1 MNAVATLPALL
12 QHFFTERLLTQRQVS
27 AHTMA
32 AYRDTFRLLLR
43 FAQAERHKRP
53 SALDLVDL
61 DAVLIGQFLTS
72 LEEQRRCSARTR
84 NARLTAIRSFF
95 HYAAFEEPALSAH
108 IQRVLAI
115 PYKRQA
121 RPLVDFLAHGEIEA
135 LLAAPD
141 RTTWMGRRDYAL
153 LVLAVQTGLR
163 LSELTSLDRTSVTF
177 GTGAHVRCHGK
188 GRKERCTPL
197 TSSTATLLKVW
208 FREPDKRSTEVLF
221 PNRNGGRLSPDSVQ
235 YLVKKYVDVAAR
247 GCPSLKGKRVS
258 PHVLRHSAAMELL
271 AAGVD
276 SSVIALWL
284 GHESV
289 NTTQIY
295 LHAHLALKEA
305 ALAKAKP
312 PNVRPGRFRPDDRL
326 LSFLNAL

>member
-1 MNAVATLPALL
+1 MNTTATLPAIL
-12 QHFFTERLLTQRQVS
+12 QRFFTERLMTQRHVS

-32 AYRDTFRLLLR
+32 SYRDTFRLLLP
-43 FAQAERHKRP
+43 FAQGRRHKRP
-53 SALDLVDL
+53 SDLDLADL
-61 DAVLIGQFLTS
+61 DADLIAAFLTS
-72 LEEQRRCSARTR
+72 LEERRHCGVRTR

-95 HYAAFEEPALSAH
+95 QYAALQEPALAAH

-121 RPLVDFLAHGEIEA
+121 RPTVAFLSHAEIEA

-141 RTTWMGRRDYAL
+141 RRTWIGRRDHAL
-153 LVLAVQTGLR
+153 LALAVQTGLR
-163 LSELTSLDRTSVTF
+163 LSELTSLDRSALTF
-177 GTGAHVRCHGK
+177 GPGANVRCCGK

-197 TSSTATLLKVW
+197 AKPIVALLKAW
-208 FREPDKRSTEVLF
+208 LKEAAPNGTQVLF
-221 PNRNGGRLSPDSVQ
+221 PNRSGGRLSADSVQ
-235 YLVKKYVDVAAR
+235 HLVRKYVRSAAAR
-247 GCPSLKGKRVS
+247 CPSLKEKRVS

-271 AAGVD
+271 AADVD

-295 LHAHLALKEA
+295 LHAHLGLKEA
-305 ALAKAKP
+305 ALAKTTPHSLKSM
-312 PNVRPGRFRPDDRL
+312 RFQPADRL
-326 LSFLNAL
+326 LQFLCAL

>member
-1 MNAVATLPALL
+1 MSPAATLPGLL
-12 QHFFTERLLTQRQVS
+12 QHFFTERLMTQRRVS
-27 AHTMA
+27 AHTMS

-43 FAQAERHKRP
+43 FAQVERHKSP
-53 SALDLVDL
+53 SALDLADL
-61 DAVLIGQFLTS
+61 DATLIGRFLTS
-72 LEEQRRCSARTR
+72 LEEQRRCGARTR

-95 HYAAFEEPALSAH
+95 HYAAFQEPALSAH

-115 PYKRQA
+115 PYKRQSK
-121 RPLVDFLAHGEIEA
+121 PLVDFLSHGEIEA

-141 RTTWMGRRDYAL
+141 RTSWVGRRDYVL
-153 LVLAVQTGLR
+153 LVVAVQTGLR
-163 LSELTSLDRTSVTF
+163 LSELTSLDRSAVTF
-177 GTGAHVRCHGK
+177 GAGAHVRCHGK

-197 TSSTATLLKVW
+197 TASTTALLKVW
-208 FREPDKRSTEVLF
+208 CKEPAPADSQVLF
-221 PNRNGGRLSPDSVQ
+221 PNRRGGRLSSDSVQ
-235 YLVKKYVDVAAR
+235 YLVRKYVGTAGAR
-247 GCPSLKGKRVS
+247 CPSLRGKRVS

-305 ALAKAKP
+305 ALAKTIP
-312 PNVRPGRFRPDDRL
+312 PNVRPGRYRPDDRL

>member
-1 MNAVATLPALL
+1 MNAPANLPAIL
-12 QHFFTERLLTQRQVS
+12 QHFFTERLMTQRQVS

-32 AYRDTFRLLLR
+32 SYRDTFRLLLR
-43 FAQAERHKRP
+43 FAQRQRHKCP
-53 SALDLVDL
+53 SDLDLADL
-61 DAVLIGQFLTS
+61 DTPLIASFLTS
-72 LEEQRRCSARTR
+72 LEEQRHCTARTR

-95 HYAAFEEPALSAH
+95 RYAAFQEPALSAH

-121 RPLVDFLAHGEIEA
+121 RPMVGFLSHHEIEA
-135 LLAAPD
+135 LLQAPD
-141 RTTWMGRRDYAL
+141 RGTWVGRRDHAL

-163 LSELTSLDRTSVTF
+163 LSELTSLDRTALAL
-177 GTGAHVRCHGK
+177 GTGAHVRCQGK

-197 TSSTATLLKVW
+197 TTSAAAMLKVW
-208 FREPDKRSTEVLF
+208 LKEPARYGTQILF
-221 PNRNGGRLSPDSVQ
+221 PNRSGGRLSSDSVQ
-235 YLVKKYVDVAAR
+235 YLVKKHVRAAAVR
-247 GCPSLKGKRVS
+247 CPSLKARRIS
-258 PHVLRHSAAMELL
+258 PHVLRHTAAMELL

-276 SSVIALWL
+276 SSVIAMWL

-305 ALAKAKP
+305 ALAKTTP
-312 PNVRPGRFRPDDRL
+312 PHVKPGRFRPGDRL
-326 LSFLNAL
+326 LEFLSAL

>member
-1 MNAVATLPALL
+1 MNTVPTLPAIL
-12 QHFFTERLLTQRQVS
+12 QRFFTERLMTQRQVS

-32 AYRDTFRLLLR
+32 SYRDTFRLLLS
-43 FAQAERHKRP
+43 FAQAHRHKCP
-53 SALDLVDL
+53 SDLDLADL
-61 DAVLIGQFLTS
+61 DAVLIGDFLTS
-72 LEEQRRCSARTR
+72 LEQQRHCTARTR
-84 NARLTAIRSFF
+84 NVRLTAIRSFF
-95 HYAAFEEPALSAH
+95 HFVAFQEPALSDH
-108 IQRVLAI
+108 IQRILAI

-121 RPLVDFLAHGEIEA
+121 RPMVDFLSHAEVEA

-141 RTTWMGRRDYAL
+141 RSTWMGRRDHAL

-163 LSELTSLDRTSVTF
+163 LSELTSLSHSSVVF
-177 GTGAHVRCHGK
+177 GTGAHVRCQGK

-197 TSSTATLLKVW
+197 TRPTVALLKAW
-208 FREPDKRSTEVLF
+208 LKESAAPDTAILF
-221 PNRNGGRLSPDSVQ
+221 PNRHGARLSADSVQ
-235 YLVKKYVDVAAR
+235 YLVSKYVRAATAH
-247 GCPSLKGKRVS
+247 CPSLKGKRVS

-271 AAGVD
+271 AADVD

-305 ALAKAKP
+305 ALAKTTPLRIKP
-312 PNVRPGRFRPDDRL
+312 ERYRPADRL
-326 LSFLNAL
+326 LQFLSAL

>member
-1 MNAVATLPALL
+1 MNTLPTLPAIL
-12 QHFFTERLLTQRQVS
+12 QRFFTERLMTQRQVS

-32 AYRDTFRLLLR
+32 SYRDTFRLLLS
-43 FAQAERHKRP
+43 FAQAHRHKCP
-53 SALDLVDL
+53 SDLDLADL
-61 DAVLIGQFLTS
+61 DAVLIGAFLTS
-72 LEEQRRCSARTR
+72 LEQQRHCTARTR
-84 NARLTAIRSFF
+84 NVRLTAIRSFF
-95 HYAAFEEPALSAH
+95 HYAAFQEPALSAH
-108 IQRVLAI
+108 IQRILAI

-121 RPLVDFLAHGEIEA
+121 RPMVDFLSHAEIEA

-141 RTTWMGRRDYAL
+141 RSTWMGRRDHAL

-163 LSELTSLDRTSVTF
+163 LSELTSLSRSSVVF
-177 GTGAHVRCHGK
+177 GTGAHVRCQGK

-197 TSSTATLLKVW
+197 TRPTVALLKAW
-208 FREPDKRSTEVLF
+208 LKESAAPDTAILF
-221 PNRNGGRLSPDSVQ
+221 PNRYGARLSADSVQ
-235 YLVKKYVDVAAR
+235 HLVRKYVRAATVH
-247 GCPSLKGKRVS
+247 CPSLKGKRVS

-271 AAGVD
+271 AADVD

-305 ALAKAKP
+305 ALAKTTPLRVKP
-312 PNVRPGRFRPDDRL
+312 ERYRPADRL
-326 LSFLNAL
+326 LQFLSAL

>member
-1 MNAVATLPALL
+1 MNAPSTLPALL
-12 QHFFTERLLTQRQVS
+12 QCFFTERLMTQRQVS

-32 AYRDTFRLLLR
+32 SYRDTFRLLLC
-43 FAQAERHKRP
+43 FAQRQRHKHP
-53 SALDLVDL
+53 CQLDLADL
-61 DAVLIGQFLTS
+61 DATLISAFLTS
-72 LEEQRRCSARTR
+72 LEEQRHCTARTR

-95 HYAAFEEPALSAH
+95 HYAAFQEPALSVH

-121 RPLVDFLAHGEIEA
+121 RPIVDFLSHPEIEA
-135 LLAAPD
+135 LLATPD
-141 RTTWMGRRDYAL
+141 RGTWVGRRDYAL

-163 LSELTSLDRTSVTF
+163 LSELTSLHCSAIAF
-177 GTGAHVRCHGK
+177 GPGAHVRCEGK

-197 TSSTATLLKVW
+197 TKATAALLKVW
-208 FREPDKRSTEVLF
+208 LKECVARGTAVLF
-221 PNRNGGRLSPDSVQ
+221 PNRNGERLSADSVQ
-235 YLVKKYVDVAAR
+235 YLVKKYALAATA
-247 GCPSLKGKRVS
+247 GCPSIKGKRIS

-271 AAGVD
+271 AADVD

-289 NTTQIY
+289 NTTHIY

-305 ALAKAKP
+305 ALAKTTP
-312 PNVRPGRFRPDDRL
+312 PNVRPGRYRPADRL
-326 LSFLNAL
+326 LQFLNAL

>member
-1 MNAVATLPALL
+1 MNAAPTLPAIL
-12 QHFFTERLLTQRQVS
+12 QRFFTERLMTQRQVS

-32 AYRDTFRLLLR
+32 SYRDTFRLLLS
-43 FAQAERHKRP
+43 FAQGERHKHP
-53 SALDLVDL
+53 SQLDLVDL
-61 DAVLIGQFLTS
+61 DAALIGAFLTS
-72 LEEQRRCSARTR
+72 LEQKRHCTARTR

-95 HYAAFEEPALSAH
+95 HYAAFQEPALSAH
-108 IQRVLAI
+108 IQRILAI

-121 RPLVDFLAHGEIEA
+121 RPMVEFLSHPEIEA

-141 RTTWMGRRDYAL
+141 RSTWVGRRDHAL

-163 LSELTSLDRTSVTF
+163 LSELTSLTRTALVL
-177 GTGAHVRCHGK
+177 GPGAHVRCQGK

-197 TSSTATLLKVW
+197 TRLTADLLKAW
-208 FREPDKRSTEVLF
+208 LKESAAPASQILF
-221 PNRNGGRLSPDSVQ
+221 PNRYGARLSSDSVQ
-235 YLVKKYVDVAAR
+235 YLVKKYVRAASTH
-247 GCPSLKGKRVS
+247 CPSLQGKRIS

-271 AAGVD
+271 AADVD

-305 ALAKAKP
+305 ALAKTTPLQVK
-312 PNVRPGRFRPDDRL
+312 PGRYRPADRL
-326 LSFLNAL
+326 LQFLTAL